1 MSKCLD
7 IIKSLFKI
15 IDISIDNIED
25 LVSIEIDRD
34 KLLKPIVNEECE
46 KLVENCKLHYN
57 TSKLTALHSN
67 RKEKQKFPA
76 INLFR
81 QILKCHDLK
90 LQPKVTSMG
99 YHKNGKKIIK
109 RSFQIKS
116 ITISV

>member
-1 MSKCLD
+1 MDNSLET
-7 IIKSLFKI
+7 IKLLFKI

-25 LVSIEIDRD
+25 LLSKEIDRD

-46 KLVENCKLHYN
+46 KLVEKCKLHYN
-57 TSKLTALHSN
+57 SSKLTSLHSN
-67 RKEKQKFPA
+67 RQEKQKFPA

-90 LQPKVTSMG
+90 LQPKVTSLG

-109 RSFQIKS
+109 RSYIINKFNP
-116 ITISV
+116 